1 MKGAAERKVRIE
13 VRLQRNGQNA
23 GFIER
28 VLRQGNGG
36 KLVVTY
42 GGAIYDVH
50 FDGEVH
56 YIYI

>member
-1 MKGAAERKVRIE
+1 MKGAAERKERIE
-13 VRLQRNGQNA
+13 VRRQRSGQNA

-28 VLRQGNGG
+28 VVRQGNGG
-36 KLVVTY
+36 KFVVTY

-50 FDGEVH
+50 FDGEVR